1 MAFLSYL
8 DRRER
13 DARNEGQRDGIS
25 QGIVKGISLGL
36 KLKFGQGG
44 LALMPAIEQIT
55 DSVLLEQI
63 FDSIENAKSV
73 EDICVLLPPSTQP

>member
-13 DARNEGQRDGIS
+13 DARNEGHR
-25 QGIVKGISLGL
+25 KGISLGL

-55 DSVLLEQI
+55 DSALLEQI
-63 FDSIENAKSV
+63 FDSIENANSIA
-73 EDICVLLPPSTQP
+73 DIRVLLPSSTQP